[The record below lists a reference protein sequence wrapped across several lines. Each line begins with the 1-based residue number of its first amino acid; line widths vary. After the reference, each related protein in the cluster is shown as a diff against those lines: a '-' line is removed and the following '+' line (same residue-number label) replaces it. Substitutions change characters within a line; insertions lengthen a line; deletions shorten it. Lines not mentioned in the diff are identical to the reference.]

1 MRALVIGGAGMLGHR
16 LQATLRPAHE
26 TFVTVRKAADRY
38 AALGIFDRSHLIDRV
53 DAQVDADLER
63 AFEIARPEVAI
74 NCVGIIKQLR
84 ESEDPLT
91 AISVNALLP
100 HRLARLCAARGARL
114 VHVSTD
120 CVFSG
125 EKGRYTE
132 TDPPDPRDLYGR
144 SKLLGEVGSAGAITL
159 RTSMIGREIDT
170 RSGLVEWFLGQRGGR
185 VSGYKRAIYTGFTTA
200 VLSRIIL
207 DVIDRHRDLSG
218 VWHVSSDPIDKY
230 SLLNLINAAFGLG
243 VVIDPDETFA
253 CDRSLDGARYRSRA
267 GFTPPS
273 WADMIAELRADST
286 PYDRWRAER

>member
-16 LQATLRPAHE
+16 LYATLRPAHE

-53 DAQVDADLER
+53 DALVDADLER
-63 AFEIARPEVAI
+63 AFGIARPEVAI

-84 ESEDPLT
+84 EAEDPLT
-91 AISVNALLP
+91 AIAVNALLP
-100 HRLARLCAARGARL
+100 HRLARLCGARGARL

-125 EKGRYTE
+125 TKGHYIE
-132 TDPPDPRDLYGR
+132 ADFPDPRDLYGR
-144 SKLLGEVGSAGAITL
+144 SKLLGEVGSAEGITL

-170 RSGLVEWFLGQRGGR
+170 RSGLVEWFLGQRGGK
-185 VSGYKRAIYTGFTTA
+185 VSGFRRAIYSGFTTA

-218 VWHVSSDPIDKY
+218 VWHVSSDPIDKF
-230 SLLNLINAAFGLG
+230 SLLSLVNTAFGLG
-243 VVIDPDETFA
+243 IAIDPDDTFA
-253 CDRSLDGARYRSRA
+253 CDRSLDATRFRVSA
-267 GFTPPS
+267 GFSPPS
-273 WADMIAELRADST
+273 WPDMIAELRADTT

>member
-1 MRALVIGGAGMLGHR
+1 
-16 LQATLRPAHE
+16 
-26 TFVTVRKAADRY
+26 
-38 AALGIFDRSHLIDRV
+38 
-53 DAQVDADLER
+53 
-63 AFEIARPEVAI
+63 
-74 NCVGIIKQLR
+74 
-84 ESEDPLT
+84 
-91 AISVNALLP
+91 
-100 HRLARLCAARGARL
+100 
-114 VHVSTD
+114 VSTD

-132 TDPPDPRDLYGR
+132 ADLPDPRDLYGR

-185 VSGYKRAIYTGFTTA
+185 VSGYRRAIYSGFTTA

-207 DVIDRHRDLSG
+207 EVIDRHRDLSG

-243 VVIDPDETFA
+243 VTIDPDETFA
-253 CDRSLDGARYRSRA
+253 CDRSLDGARYRSRT